1 MIAHMLVD
9 GKKIAE
15 VWQEKLKN
23 NVLAMNHKPSLA
35 IVIVGNNPVVENF
48 VRMKRKFGESI
59 GANIFEFR
67 FASSITSDEL
77 RSEVVTLSTRDDI
90 DGIIIQLPLPDT
102 FNVEAILNAVPTTK
116 DVDMLAQ
123 DSIVH
128 FARGTAKIFPPVASA
143 VQEIFEHHDINVEG
157 KEVLVLGYGRLVG
170 KPVSILLRHNNAHV
184 TVIDKPILDLGTHTK
199 ESAIII
205 CRVGIPKLITADM
218 ISAGTILIDAGT
230 SEAGGRIV
238 GDVDDSCRGVAS
250 LMTPVPGGVG
260 PIAVAMLFKNLIIL
274 AHRHHENAQEPIE

>member
-1 MIAHMLVD
+1 MLVD
-9 GKKIAE
+9 GKKIAQG
-15 VWQEKLKN
+15 WQEKLRN
-23 NVLAMNHKPSLA
+23 NVSVLAHKPTLA

-59 GANIFEFR
+59 GASIFEFR
-67 FASSITSDEL
+67 FESTIHSDEL
-77 RSEVVTLSTRDDI
+77 KREVATLATRDDL
-90 DGIIIQLPLPDT
+90 DGIIIQLPLPESVD
-102 FNVEAILNAVPTTK
+102 VEAILNAVPSTK

-123 DSIVH
+123 DSVVH

-143 VQEIFEHHDINVEG
+143 IQEILEQHEISVEG

-184 TVIDKPILDLGTHTK
+184 TVIDKPIADLRAHTK
-199 ESAIII
+199 ESEIII
-205 CRVGIPKLITADM
+205 SGVGTPKLITADM
-218 ISAGTILIDAGT
+218 ISSGVILIDAGT

-238 GDVDDSCRGVAS
+238 GDVDVSCGELAS

-260 PIAVAMLFKNLIIL
+260 PIAVAMLFKNLVIL
-274 AHRHHENAQEPIE
+274 ALAHHENS

>member
-1 MIAHMLVD
+1 MLVD

-15 VWQEKLKN
+15 GWQEKLKN
-23 NVLAMNHKPSLA
+23 NISALGNAPTLA

-59 GANIFEFR
+59 GANIAELR
-67 FASSITSDEL
+67 FASSISSDEL
-77 RSEVVTLSTRDDI
+77 QGEIITLGTRDDI

-102 FNVEAILNAVPTTK
+102 INVEAVLNAVPTTK

-143 VQEIFEHHDINVEG
+143 VQEIFEHYDISVEG
-157 KEVLVLGYGRLVG
+157 EEVLVLGYGRLVG

-184 TVIDKPILDLGTHTK
+184 TVIDKPILDLRTHTK

-205 CRVGIPKLITADM
+205 SGVGNPKLITADM
-218 ISAGTILIDAGT
+218 ISPGTILIDAGT
-230 SEAGGRIV
+230 SESGGRIV
-238 GDVDDSCRGVAS
+238 GDVDDSCREVAS

-260 PIAVAMLFKNLIIL
+260 PIAVAMLFKNLVILAL
-274 AHRHHENAQEPIE
+274 AHRENV